1 MGTIALLPCDV
12 NSKAKYL
19 ASRTLPPNYMEDFSL
34 MGFVVDRYNEA
45 LNLLILH
52 SYQLEKQKGG
62 VDIYIHTA
70 EDLQKIRSLLNAN
83 NISCDFSDIADSI
96 YQA

>member
-1 MGTIALLPCDV
+1 MGKIALLPCNV
-12 NSKAKYL
+12 NSRAKYL
-19 ASRTLPPNYMEDFSL
+19 AGRTLPPNYMEDFTL
-34 MGFVVDRYNEA
+34 MGFVVDRYTEA
-45 LNLLILH
+45 LTLLTRH

-62 VDIYIHTA
+62 ADIYIHTA

-83 NISCDFSDIADSI
+83 GISCDFSDIADSI